1 MQYFLNLPSDFFDKP
16 AAWAKEM
23 QRQGWSGICAS
34 DHILVGSNPY
44 PHVFATAAA
53 MAAATDQILITTSFA
68 NNLFRSPVEFA
79 QAAMTL
85 QMLSNGRFEAGIG
98 AGWAEHEMLAMGL
111 EYPDPSVRV
120 SMYIEALTVVRA
132 LLQNGQCQFAGE
144 YYQIDISGE
153 FRLGPLPATPPA
165 LIASAGGAR
174 NIRESAPLVDRIE
187 IKAAARATRGGALDF
202 ATLTTVTEDEIKQ
215 NIERVQTVNATVP
228 ISIFLLVAA
237 GDTPTVRGLKEQ
249 FGNGFL
255 SKFIGQA
262 EDVARALEDLTT
274 IGIDRVQLTELIPG
288 SHENLRQFLC
298 TEGRPDRS
306 IPRS

>member
-44 PHVFATAAA
+44 PHVFATTAA

-132 LLQNGQCQFAGE
+132 LLKHKSLIRLWRGQRGAEKHHRKISARSMTTTLHRYIAESLYDAGE
-144 YYQIDISGE
+144 CAYPDSLRTGPDYYLTLSI
-153 FRLGPLPATPPA
+153 PP
-165 LIASAGGAR
+165 
-174 NIRESAPLVDRIE
+174 EH
-187 IKAAARATRGGALDF
+187 KA
-202 ATLTTVTEDEIKQ
+202 
-215 NIERVQTVNATVP
+215 NCP
-228 ISIFLLVAA
+228 Y
-237 GDTPTVRGLKEQ
+237 
-249 FGNGFL
+249 
-255 SKFIGQA
+255 
-262 EDVARALEDLTT
+262 
-274 IGIDRVQLTELIPG
+274 
-288 SHENLRQFLC
+288 
-298 TEGRPDRS
+298 PDRQ
-306 IPRS
+306 